1 MKTEVDIA
9 GVPSIPDSRVLL
21 LKSKWHPSVVEGLSR
36 GCCEYLE
43 RLECKDIEQ
52 HTIPGSL
59 ELPFAVNYM
68 LDSGRTY
75 DAVICLGVILE
86 GETSHADMITQQ
98 VYDGLSRLSL
108 ERNVPIINEVLPVTD
123 IRHAEERARDDNFN
137 KGKEA
142 AVAAAEMVAW
152 RRSVG

>member
-86 GETSHADMITQQ
+86 GETSHAAMITQQ